1 MSYTFFDDKSEYSGD
16 QITLTRFC
24 GRVPH
29 RRCLQISFKKKDA
42 KFDQWFNHGHI
53 SLNLDEAKV
62 LRDQLDRFIAGVSD
76 GDSVGTFQ
84 NPMTRKERQRMID
97 AGVNSP

>member
-16 QITLTRFC
+16 QITLTRFF
-24 GRVPH
+24 GGTVH
-29 RRCLQISFKKKDA
+29 GRCLQISFKRKDA
-42 KFDQWFNHGHI
+42 PFDQWFKHGHI
-53 SLNLDEAKV
+53 TLNMKDAKV

-84 NPMTRKERQRMID
+84 NPMTSKELERMK
-97 AGVNSP
+97 AGRNSP